1 MPMMPRKN
9 ENTSG
14 VVEVNL
20 VPALLTTKTE
30 TKGCR
35 REEVISEGAQ
45 SRRASGNVFQKA
57 QEERSCPGFF
67 CLICIGIVF
76 FCQVTLCLRT

>member
-1 MPMMPRKN
+1 MLTMPTRN

-20 VPALLTTKTE
+20 VPAKLVTTKIE
-30 TKGCR
+30 TKGWR

-45 SRRASGNVFQKA
+45 SRRASGNVFQ
-57 QEERSCPGFF
+57 
-67 CLICIGIVF
+67 
-76 FCQVTLCLRT
+76 

>member
-1 MPMMPRKN
+1 MIFVSAEVVLMPMMPRKN
-9 ENTSG
+9 KNTSG

-30 TKGCR
+30 TKGWR

-45 SRRASGNVFQKA
+45 SRRASGNVFRKA

-67 CLICIGIVF
+67 A
-76 FCQVTLCLRT
+76 

>member
-1 MPMMPRKN
+1 MPMMPTRN

-20 VPALLTTKTE
+20 VPAKLVTTKIE
-30 TKGCR
+30 TKGWR

-45 SRRASGNVFQKA
+45 SRRASGNVFRKA

-67 CLICIGIVF
+67 A
-76 FCQVTLCLRT
+76 

>member
-1 MPMMPRKN
+1 MLTMPTRN

-14 VVEVNL
+14 VVEVKL

-57 QEERSCPGFF
+57 
-67 CLICIGIVF
+67 
-76 FCQVTLCLRT
+76 

>member
-45 SRRASGNVFQKA
+45 SRRASGNGCHKA

-67 CLICIGIVF
+67 P
-76 FCQVTLCLRT
+76 

>member
-1 MPMMPRKN
+1 MLTMPTRN

-45 SRRASGNVFQKA
+45 SRRASGNVFRKA
-57 QEERSCPGFF
+57 QEKRSCPGFF
-67 CLICIGIVF
+67 CLI
-76 FCQVTLCLRT
+76 